1 MTLPQGHFDFGPTKN
16 HRPDLDD
23 VLTEDVF
30 EGGEGD
36 NTRFAAI
43 GKVIGGLLVQAR
55 MGKISL
61 DEARSAAYAWMQ
73 VHMKPP
79 LSEASFNN
87 HWFRLLER
95 EQASKGVIVAPPTL
109 PPPKAMVAQTEL
121 GLREWA
127 AHRWTRDEP
136 KPRQFLV
143 DGLILAGKPHLV
155 VAEGGAGKTFA
166 MLDLGLKVAAWEED
180 GEPLTWWGQPIRQG
194 GTVVMLT
201 TEDDDGHLVS
211 RPMSTREMDAAG
223 DIWFFTSEDTEKVD
237 EARTH
242 RDVGLSYCDAKGM
255 RYVSVAGT
263 ASIVHDKGKMA
274 ELYSPSLDVWF
285 EDGLETPGIVLL
297 KVTPKVTEF
306 WEPSKGKIAMA
317 AGMLK
322 ALVSKDT
329 PDDDIMN
336 HGKIS
341 C

>member
-1 MTLPQGHFDFGPTKN
+1 MTEITGTEALARVKEIVEDIDFT
-16 HRPDLDD
+16 
-23 VLTEDVF
+23 
-30 EGGEGD
+30 
-36 NTRFAAI
+36 
-43 GKVIGGLLVQAR
+43 
-55 MGKISL
+55 
-61 DEARSAAYAWMQ
+61 
-73 VHMKPP
+73 
-79 LSEASFNN
+79 
-87 HWFRLLER
+87 
-95 EQASKGVIVAPPTL
+95 
-109 PPPKAMVAQTEL
+109 
-121 GLREWA
+121 
-127 AHRWTRDEP
+127 
-136 KPRQFLV
+136 
-143 DGLILAGKPHLV
+143 
-155 VAEGGAGKTFA
+155 
-166 MLDLGLKVAAWEED
+166 
-180 GEPLTWWGQPIRQG
+180 
-194 GTVVMLT
+194 MLT

-322 ALVSKDT
+322 ALVSKNT
-329 PDDDIMN
+329 PDNDIMN